1 MEKVRVALTH
11 PSYAEHRGI
20 ESNQALETV
29 GDAIL
34 DHLVAKWLYRLG
46 INTEKEIT
54 NIRSRLVSNKSL
66 AKIGDRIGL
75 KKYLKVYRHRVT
87 PKDVADGFESFIGA
101 LSLEFGQ
108 QATEEIVYEILKTDL
123 YEAIEEERKHPQ
135 KEGRSECNPV
145 NRLQEFAQE
154 KDLPLPKYSD
164 GEFNGTTYKVV
175 CHFNFNG
182 QKIYSY
188 GVSRRKKEARKKA
201 ASFMLQK
208 LGYF

>member
-1 MEKVRVALTH
+1 MENSELLKPEDIQNQKFSQSL
-11 PSYAEHRGI
+11 RGYNVG
-20 ESNQALETV
+20 EVDEFLE
-29 GDAIL
+29 
-34 DHLVAKWLYRLG
+34 
-46 INTEKEIT
+46 
-54 NIRSRLVSNKSL
+54 
-66 AKIGDRIGL
+66 
-75 KKYLKVYRHRVT
+75 KVYRDYQRLLTEKKKMGEKINFLHGEVT
-87 PKDVADGFESFIGA
+87 SYKEKEESIKKA
-101 LSLEFGQ
+101 LILAQESAEKLLKEKTRE
-108 QATEEIVYEILKTDL
+108 AEEILEKAKKTAEEITRKNQK
-123 YEAIEEERKHPQ
+123 AIEEERKHPQ